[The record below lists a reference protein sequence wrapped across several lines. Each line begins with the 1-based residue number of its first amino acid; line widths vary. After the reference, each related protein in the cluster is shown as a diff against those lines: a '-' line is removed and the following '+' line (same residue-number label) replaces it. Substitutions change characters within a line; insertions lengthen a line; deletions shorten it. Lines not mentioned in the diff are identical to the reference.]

1 MATEIS
7 GSNPRSFIRE
17 NALFFTFI
25 LLMLSMRSS
34 LADWYNVPTGS
45 MQPTIVEGDRIYVD
59 KAAYFLEL
67 PFTRIRLMK
76 TGNIHRGDIVIIDS
90 ESEDMRLVK
99 RVVGLPGD
107 CISMQNN
114 ALTINGKRLDYR
126 QQSQRRYEEGL
137 GKTSHAIQVLPVRG
151 AKNAFAATCIP
162 DKKLLVLGDNR
173 NNSRDSRYFGF
184 VPIDEIQGKAE
195 SVIFSLDADDH
206 YLPRPGRTFKQ
217 LM

>member
-1 MATEIS
+1 
-7 GSNPRSFIRE
+7 
-17 NALFFTFI
+17 
-25 LLMLSMRSS
+25 MLSMRSS
-34 LADWYNVPTGS
+34 LADWYDVPTGS

-67 PFTRIRLMK
+67 PFTNIRLMK

-107 CISMQNN
+107 CISMHDN

-126 QQSQRRYEEGL
+126 QQSPKRYEERIGNNA
-137 GKTSHAIQVLPVRG
+137 HAIQVLPVRG

-162 DKKLLVLGDNR
+162 EKHLLVLGDNR

-184 VPIDEIQGKAE
+184 VPIDEIQGQAE
-195 SVIFSLDADDH
+195 SVIFSLDAEDH
-206 YLPRPGRTFKQ
+206 YLPRPGRLFKR